1 MNYAIIAAGEGSRL
15 RQEGFEHPKPMVSL
29 CGERLVER
37 LIRIFKANKA
47 ERITVIINA
56 HSEELEAFLNELKQ
70 REPLLDVIVKTTP
83 SSAHSF
89 YAILERLDF
98 EDKPLCLTTVDSIF
112 DEKVFGDYIR
122 EFLSDT
128 ETDAL
133 MAATSY
139 VDDEKPLWINA
150 DSGGRILGYSSVQ
163 ESEQALISGGIYCF
177 RHRAIEV
184 AKEAMELGVSRM
196 RNYQQMLVE
205 EGCNVRA
212 FQFGKVLD
220 IDHVGDIEKAK
231 EFLNLQKQRVLC
243 IERALRYSPTCEERD
258 KRLFDAI
265 VSGLQ
270 NRGIKVS
277 AVNEDDLTALQ
288 LESADIILSMAR
300 SERAVNMLSLAEQGG
315 KTVINSTKGT
325 KNCFRKQMNI
335 LLEQS
340 GVAVPKFACL
350 STKDALAECAL
361 ENQNSQVPLLSFG
374 KDGELSKNLWVKRAD
389 FQTETKMDVVLCRSR
404 QELLSVLQSMDE
416 RGIDE
421 VVICENIC
429 GRLVKVYRISETDFM
444 EYLFPSGNK
453 FGQKLESVGNMPQA
467 DKAKLEAI
475 ADKTASVL
483 GLEVFGLDL
492 IEDEKGN
499 LFVIDV
505 NDFPSFANFAPAAAE
520 CIADKILERCRQTKR

>member
-29 CGERLVER
+29 CGEKLIER

-56 HSEELEAFLNELKQ
+56 HSEELEAFLNDLKQ
-70 REPLLDVIVKTTP
+70 REPLLDMIVKTTP

-128 ETDAL
+128 DTDAL

-163 ESEQALISGGIYCF
+163 ESERALISGGIYCF
-177 RHRAIEV
+177 RHRAIEA
-184 AKEAMELGVSRM
+184 AKKAMELGVSRM

-277 AVNEDDLTALQ
+277 AVNEDDLTASQ
-288 LESADIILSMAR
+288 VESADIILSMAR
-300 SERAVNMLSLAEQGG
+300 SERAVDMLSLAEQGG
-315 KTVINSTKGT
+315 KAVINSTKGT
-325 KNCFRKQMNI
+325 KNCFRKQMN
-335 LLEQS
+335 LMLAQS
-340 GVAVPKFACL
+340 GEAVPNFVCM
-350 STKDALAECAL
+350 SVKDALTECAL
-361 ENQNSQVPLLSFG
+361 ENQNPKEPLFSFG
-374 KDGELSKNLWVKRAD
+374 KGGELSKNLWVKRAD

-404 QELLSVLQSMDE
+404 QELLSVLHSMGE

-429 GRLVKVYRISETDFM
+429 GRLVKVYRISGTDFM
-444 EYLFPSGNK
+444 EHLFPSGNK
-453 FGQKLESVGNMPQA
+453 FGQMLECVGDVPRT
-467 DKAKLEAI
+467 DVAKLKEI
-475 ADKTASVL
+475 ADRTASVL
-483 GLEVFGLDL
+483 GLEVFGLDF

-505 NDFPSFANFAPAAAE
+505 NDFPSFANFAPVAAE
-520 CIADKILERCRQTKR
+520 CIADKTIERCRQTKR